1 MQLKEIAAYLGID
14 ITNSSFPDIP
24 IKGLQYDSR
33 LVQPEDLFVA
43 LTGSQSDGHDYIEAA
58 VAKGAAAVL
67 LERRDVSVPPGV
79 PALYCDDTRRM
90 LALLTALKNNFPD
103 RGMRVIGVTGTN
115 GKTTTTHL
123 IKRIWELE
131 GAKVGLIGTIHNYI
145 GDVELPSTHTTPEP
159 LALSDLLVKMRDS
172 GCNAV
177 VMEVSSHALA
187 QQRVAGMH
195 FDGAVFTNLTQD
207 HLDFHGSLDNYMAAK
222 GMLFEYLGKGLK
234 STHYGV
240 INADDPHAAYFIQHC
255 PVQVI
260 TYGMTAAATL
270 QAVDYQVLAQ
280 GTAFT
285 LCYEGKRYP
294 VQMPLSGKFNVYNT
308 LAAIGVLLAEGLPLE
323 NILQHLA
330 EAPQV
335 AGRFERV
342 EAGQPF
348 AVVVDY
354 AHTPDGLENL
364 LTTARGITQGR
375 IITVFGCGG
384 DRDRTK
390 RPIMGRIAGRYSD
403 YSVITSDNPRTE
415 DPDAII
421 QEVEAGTKEV
431 TQNYTVQPSRRQ
443 AIETAIRQ
451 AQPGDVVVIAG
462 KGHED
467 YQLIGGK
474 VLHFDDRETAREIL
488 ETLK

>member
-1 MQLKEIAAYLGID
+1 MCI
-14 ITNSSFPDIP
+14 
-24 IKGLQYDSR
+24 
-33 LVQPEDLFVA
+33 
-43 LTGSQSDGHDYIEAA
+43 
-58 VAKGAAAVL
+58 
-67 LERRDVSVPPGV
+67 RD
-79 PALYCDDTRRM
+79 R
-90 LALLTALKNNFPD
+90 
-103 RGMRVIGVTGTN
+103 
-115 GKTTTTHL
+115 
-123 IKRIWELE
+123 
-131 GAKVGLIGTIHNYI
+131 
-145 GDVELPSTHTTPEP
+145 
-159 LALSDLLVKMRDS
+159 
-172 GCNAV
+172 
-177 VMEVSSHALA
+177 
-187 QQRVAGMH
+187 
-195 FDGAVFTNLTQD
+195 
-207 HLDFHGSLDNYMAAK
+207 
-222 GMLFEYLGKGLK
+222 
-234 STHYGV
+234 
-240 INADDPHAAYFIQHC
+240 
-255 PVQVI
+255 
-260 TYGMTAAATL
+260 
-270 QAVDYQVLAQ
+270 
-280 GTAFT
+280 
-285 LCYEGKRYP
+285 RYP
-294 VQMPLSGKFNVYNT
+294 EQMPLSGKFNVYNT

-474 VLHFDDRETAREIL
+474 VLHFDDRETAREIFCL
-488 ETLK
+488 LYTSRCV